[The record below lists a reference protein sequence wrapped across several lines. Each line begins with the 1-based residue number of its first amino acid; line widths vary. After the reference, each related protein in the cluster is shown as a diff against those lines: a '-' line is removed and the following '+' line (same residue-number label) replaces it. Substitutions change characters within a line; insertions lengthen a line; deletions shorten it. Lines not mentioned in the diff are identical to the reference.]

1 MDNADDPFNSITE
14 ASFLVL
20 PPTAKGQGVKSTLA
34 ALPKDHFRLDGFQQ
48 LMHGEESWAAT
59 QLRHSLFQKEWK
71 RMQARIDHVMK
82 DMNTM
87 VMNAIYEFVDTAF
100 VTKATRAVMPLP
112 ELPTGL
118 VFAGINIP
126 DHDVLFQQ
134 IALSLSE
141 MYSPAAH
148 ISSDNAMDT
157 EAVIANSIHH
167 TVILQS
173 KDCPNLKATLK
184 NMIEQ
189 FLGLGLDT
197 GDLFEA
203 GSKFQNYD
211 MIVLERWYKAITRSR
226 SGHRRKAVTLVVI
239 IQDFECF
246 DHETLQDFLT
256 ICSNYQDRIPFV
268 FLLGIATSI
277 EAVHQ
282 GLPKSV
288 LSLLRTQKFEMQ
300 QSSECLTAII
310 EDLFIRSNVTLHL
323 GPLPLKQL
331 IDQFIHHNFSIG
343 GFMSNLKYI
352 VMHHFYAN
360 PLSILTD
367 FDLSEE
373 SDGLSLL
380 TKGHYDHLRMLP
392 SFQAAVESK
401 IESDPQEAEMM
412 VVDDEYVTLQ
422 LPSYVQCLKEYHDNF
437 ALAFEFL
444 MFVQSRFTLSVLKK
458 PKRALYFM
466 ALDDI
471 LVDSN
476 HTKLL
481 LTLVRRMN
489 SNDMMRF
496 MEDWL
501 ELFKTWLDDTKSGV
515 RGLSHTPNESMVKE
529 VETVQALRDRLWELL
544 DVVSEDS
551 VTSGE
556 SDNEADNK
564 GRSAGDTVP
573 GEDRGDSLPMPTNSA
588 PTNKPGF
595 IKKRKMVSLQAQFG
609 DDTRKTNIS
618 QKTRETL
625 RMPKTALGA
634 YTVLV
639 REICETIERIWRTWL
654 VSYTTLPFHEIF
666 YYSQY
671 RLQQKAFI
679 PQPRASIQTALGY
692 PEQYL
697 NCTCCSKSGSDSQ
710 SQAGLV
716 LHTHPDTCIL
726 YKLYV
731 ECGRMINMY
740 DWYSAF
746 SAILERGNK
755 TDADEE
761 GSGEQQKKKRRRIT
775 VGSAGRKGKKSEQQP
790 LDQEQIQ
797 ARFICAVAE
806 MQFMGFIKPTSRK
819 TDHVMRLT
827 WGSI

>member
-1 MDNADDPFNSITE
+1 MINI
-14 ASFLVL
+14 
-20 PPTAKGQGVKSTLA
+20 Q
-34 ALPKDHFRLDGFQQ
+34 
-48 LMHGEESWAAT
+48 
-59 QLRHSLFQKEWK
+59 
-71 RMQARIDHVMK
+71 HVMK
-82 DMNTM
+82 DMNTI
-87 VMNAIYEFVDTAF
+87 VMSAIYDFVDNAYSPRA
-100 VTKATRAVMPLP
+100 TKTVMPLP

-134 IALSLSE
+134 IAQSLSE
-141 MYSPAAH
+141 VHPPSATASH
-148 ISSDNAMDT
+148 DNTLGTDV
-157 EAVIANSIHH
+157 AVANSIHH
-167 TVILQS
+167 VVILQS

-189 FLGLGLDT
+189 FLNLGLDT
-197 GDLFEA
+197 GDLFE
-203 GSKFQNYD
+203 GSNKLQNYD

-226 SGHRRKAVTLVVI
+226 SGQKRKSVTLVVI

-246 DHETLQDFLT
+246 DQETLQDFLT
-256 ICSNYQDRIPFV
+256 ICNNYQDRIPFV

-277 EAVHQ
+277 EALHQ
-282 GLPKSV
+282 SLPKSV

-310 EDLFIRSNVTLHL
+310 EDLFIRSNSTLHL

-352 VMHHFYAN
+352 VLHHYYAN

-367 FDLSEE
+367 LTLSEE
-373 SDGLSLL
+373 STSLSLL
-380 TKGHYDHLRMLP
+380 SKGHYDHLRMLP
-392 SFQAAVESK
+392 SFQAAVEGR

-412 VVDDEYVTLQ
+412 VVDDEYLTLQ
-422 LPSYVQCLKEYHDNF
+422 LPNFVQQLKEYHENF
-437 ALAFEFL
+437 ALAFEL
-444 MFVQSRFTLSVLKK
+444 LIFVQSRFTLSVLKK

-466 ALDDI
+466 ALEDN

-481 LTLVRRMN
+481 LSLVRKMN
-489 SNDMMRF
+489 SNDMMGF

-501 ELFKTWLDDTKSGV
+501 ELFRNWLDDTHSGR
-515 RGLSHTPNESMVKE
+515 RGSRHTVNEAMLKE
-529 VETVQALRDRLWELL
+529 AENVQVLRDRLWELL

-556 SDNEADNK
+556 SEDEGCVDNK
-564 GRSAGDTVP
+564 SHAGHEPQLAGDQ
-573 GEDRGDSLPMPTNSA
+573 DSSASATNGA
-588 PTNKPGF
+588 QTTQRPGF
-595 IKKRKMVSLQAQFG
+595 VKKRKMVSLQAQFG
-609 DDTRKTNIS
+609 DDTRMTNIS
-618 QKTRETL
+618 KKTRETQ
-625 RMPKTALGA
+625 RVPKTALGA
-634 YTVLV
+634 YTLLV
-639 REICETIERIWRTWL
+639 REICETLERIWRSWL
-654 VSYTTLPFHEIF
+654 ASYTTQPFHEIF

-671 RLQQKAFI
+671 RLQQKAFM
-679 PQPRASIQTALGY
+679 PQPRASIQTALGH

-697 NCTCCSKSGSDSQ
+697 NCLCCTKSGADGQ
-710 SQAGLV
+710 SQEGLV

-740 DWYSAF
+740 DWFTAF
-746 SAILERGNK
+746 SAILERGN
-755 TDADEE
+755 DQHDEDGDEE
-761 GSGEQQKKKRRRIT
+761 TEAAPNKRKRRKT
-775 VGSAGRKGKKSEQQP
+775 TAKDKKSSEQQRQP
-790 LDQEQIQ
+790 LDREQIQ

-806 MQFMGFIKPTSRK
+806 LQFMGFIKPTSRK

>member
-1 MDNADDPFNSITE
+1 MDDDPFNSITE
-14 ASFLVL
+14 
-20 PPTAKGQGVKSTLA
+20 
-34 ALPKDHFRLDGFQQ
+34 
-48 LMHGEESWAAT
+48 
-59 QLRHSLFQKEWK
+59 
-71 RMQARIDHVMK
+71 HVMK
-82 DMNTM
+82 GMNTM
-87 VMNAIYEFVDTAF
+87 VLNAIYEFVDTAY
-100 VTKATRAVMPLP
+100 TAKATRAVMPLP

-126 DHDVLFQQ
+126 DHDILFQQ
-134 IALSLSE
+134 ISQSLSE
-141 MYSPAAH
+141 LHPPATN
-148 ISSDNAMDT
+148 ISSDGSTDT
-157 EAVIANSIHH
+157 QLVAANSIHH
-167 TVILQS
+167 VVILES

-189 FLGLGLDT
+189 FLSLGLDT

-203 GSKFQNYD
+203 GSKLQNYD
-211 MIVLERWYKAITRSR
+211 MVVLERWYKAITRSR
-226 SGHRRKAVTLVVI
+226 PGLKRKSVTLVVI
-239 IQDFECF
+239 IQDFE
-246 DHETLQDFLT
+246 
-256 ICSNYQDRIPFV
+256 S
-268 FLLGIATSI
+268 TSI
-277 EAVHQ
+277 EALHQ

-288 LSLLRTQKFEMQ
+288 LSLLRTQKFEIQ

-310 EDLFIRSNVTLHL
+310 EDLFIHSNVALHL

-343 GFMSNLKYI
+343 GFLSNLKYI

-367 FDLSEE
+367 
-373 SDGLSLL
+373 LSLSSESESLSFL
-380 TKGHYDHLRMLP
+380 TKGHFDHLRMLP
-392 SFQAAVESK
+392 SFQVAVEARV
-401 IESDPQEAEMM
+401 ESDPQEAEMM
-412 VVDDEYVTLQ
+412 VVDDEYIALQ
-422 LPSYVQCLKEYHDNF
+422 LPSFVQQLKMYHDNF

-466 ALDDI
+466 ALDGI
-471 LVDSN
+471 LIDSN

-489 SNDMMRF
+489 SNDMMGF
-496 MEDWL
+496 MGDWL
-501 ELFKTWLDDTKSGV
+501 ELFEAWLHDGQSGHRGPTNAANDD
-515 RGLSHTPNESMVKE
+515 MIKE
-529 VETVQALRDRLWELL
+529 LETVRALKDRLWELL

-556 SDNEADNK
+556 SDEDDDSK
-564 GRSAGDTVP
+564 DQVT
-573 GEDRGDSLPMPTNSA
+573 GETTIGEHQAPLPLTTNDVH
-588 PTNKPGF
+588 TNKPGF
-595 IKKRKMVSLQAQFG
+595 VKKRKLVSLQAQFG
-609 DDTRKTNIS
+609 DKTRKTNIS
-618 QKTRETL
+618 KKTRETL

-639 REICETIERIWRTWL
+639 NEICETIERIWKTWL
-654 VSYTTLPFHEIF
+654 VSYTSLPFHEIF

-679 PQPRASIQTALGY
+679 PQLRASIQTALGH

-697 NCTCCSKSGSDSQ
+697 NCICCKASGPGSQ
-710 SQAGLV
+710 SQADLV

-746 SAILERGNK
+746 SAIIERGNNK
-755 TDADEE
+755 GDAIGE
-761 GSGEQQKKKRRRIT
+761 GDDEQQQRRKKRKTTTIT
-775 VGSAGRKGKKSEQQP
+775 YTSRKSKKSEQQP
-790 LDQEQIQ
+790 LDREQIQ

-806 MQFMGFIKPTSRK
+806 LQFMGFIKPTNRK